1 MGGAILI
8 MILLTKGTTSTIIVT
23 LAEKQTITDA
33 NFLFVFTSRITNE
46 QVKFVLVTTAD
57 VSTNK
62 ERWNEFAI
70 VVNTYFNSFGEGWFL
85 YEVYEQASTTNTD
98 ETGLTMIES
107 GVAFLSDNSE
117 PTITKYDNAVTF
129 KTYDAG

>member
-1 MGGAILI
+1 MGGVFLI
-8 MILLTKGTTSTIIVT
+8 MILLTKGTASTMILT

-46 QVKFVLVTTAD
+46 QVKFVLVTSSD

-62 ERWNEFAI
+62 TRWNEFEI
-70 VVNTYFNSFGEGWFL
+70 TVNTYFNSHGEGWWL
-85 YEVYEQASTTNTD
+85 YEIYEQESTTNTD
-98 ETGLTMIES
+98 PTGLDMVES
-107 GVAFLSDNSE
+107 GVMFLSDNSE
-117 PTITKYDNAVTF
+117 PTITQYDNAVTF

>member
-1 MGGAILI
+1 

-46 QVKFVLVTTAD
+46 QAKFVLVTSAD

-62 ERWNEFAI
+62 ARWNEFTI
-70 VVNTYFNSFGEGWFL
+70 VVNTYFNTYGEGWFL
-85 YEVYEQASTTNTD
+85 YEVFEQASTTNIDT
-98 ETGLTMIES
+98 TGLTMIES
-107 GVAFLSDNSE
+107 GIMFLSDNSE
-117 PTITKYDNAVTF
+117 PTITQYDNAVTF